1 MSISHLSRST
11 NSTFSCPCGEV
22 FDSPVYEY
30 VNVVEDPRLRYAVLA
45 GLLNVATCPSCGRRA
60 ATVRPFVYSDV
71 PHNLLAYV
79 HPEADAPEEAR
90 QIILEKLRDV
100 YMRVVD
106 EQEAQP
112 EEVSSKVAGASEIP
126 PLRVIFGTDQLHELI
141 NASLSADERLGR
153 LALSTHSR
161 NEAERGQLLA
171 IARKLALE
179 MQCLVEEEDLP
190 DEYIVW
196 LYGSRRQIGALMRE
210 LTPRG

>member
-1 MSISHLSRST
+1 M
-11 NSTFSCPCGEV
+11 
-22 FDSPVYEY
+22 
-30 VNVVEDPRLRYAVLA
+30 VEDPRLRYAVLA

-179 MQCLVEEEDLP
+179 MQCLVEEEDQP